1 MLGAGESD
9 FDESAAVREERAASV
24 WVSPTTLSPGVFSA
38 AVVRMGKAAGR
49 GLDSDTVRGL
59 AGEPSG
65 PVVKVGRLVRTDL
78 MVETELVLLVIVGLV
93 IVGLLTGPLVEVV
106 SDSLVLEAAEGW
118 LDMINE
124 Q

>member
-24 WVSPTTLSPGVFSA
+24 CVSPTTLSPGVFSA

-49 GLDSDTVRGL
+49 GLDSDTVRVL

-78 MVETELVLLVIVGLV
+78 MVETELVLLVIVGL
-93 IVGLLTGPLVEVV
+93 LTGPLVEVV

-118 LDMINE
+118 LDMTNE